1 VGGDADLSGIVLDR
15 VSGGGSESCRQSG
28 DLAIGAAELNRRD
41 LPGVRFYPISLT
53 PTSSRFANEL
63 CHGVFI
69 IATDRDRMRPVRVG
83 VEVASALYR
92 LFPESFEVDK
102 VGRLFG
108 ADTVKRIRAGEDPAA
123 IATSWSRAE
132 SAWRLLRT
140 KYLRY
145 R

>member
-1 VGGDADLSGIVLDR
+1 
-15 VSGGGSESCRQSG
+15 
-28 DLAIGAAELNRRD
+28 
-41 LPGVRFYPISLT
+41 
-53 PTSSRFANEL
+53 
-63 CHGVFI
+63 
-69 IATDRDRMRPVRVG
+69 MRPVRVG

-92 LFPESFEVDK
+92 LFPGPFEVDK

-108 ADTVKRIRAGEDPAA
+108 AETVKRIRAGEDPAA

-140 KYLRY
+140 KHLRY